1 MNKKQV
7 TTSTIKDMKQQ
18 GEPITMVTAY
28 DYAMARNVNEAGI
41 DMILIGDSLG
51 NVMLGYNSTVP
62 VTMEEMIHHTKA
74 VMRANG
80 VAMVVADMPFMS
92 YQASLADGMYNAA
105 RLLKEGGCAA
115 VKLEGGSEICE
126 LVAKLV
132 TAGIPVVGHIGLT
145 PQSVNQMGGFK
156 VQGKDVAA
164 AQKLLD
170 DAKALEAAGAFAIV
184 MECVPAALAAKV
196 TAELKTA
203 ATIGI
208 GAGSGCDGQVLVC
221 NDLLGFS
228 DGFCPKFAKKY
239 ADLHGAIVGAVQEYI
254 REVKERSFPA
264 PEHTFKIDD
273 EVLEKLY

>member
-80 VAMVVADMPFMS
+80 AAMVVADMPFMS

-228 DGFCPKFAKKY
+228 EGFCPKFAKKY

>member
-80 VAMVVADMPFMS
+80 AAMVVADMPFMS

-132 TAGIPVVGHIGLT
+132 RRPRTSAFPTCISARLRPLTGLIRCIRWSTGAARTNAFRSLRNCGARRRLTSMPCLTA
-145 PQSVNQMGGFK
+145 
-156 VQGKDVAA
+156 
-164 AQKLLD
+164 
-170 DAKALEAAGAFAIV
+170 
-184 MECVPAALAAKV
+184 
-196 TAELKTA
+196 LK
-203 ATIGI
+203 
-208 GAGSGCDGQVLVC
+208 
-221 NDLLGFS
+221 N
-228 DGFCPKFAKKY
+228 
-239 ADLHGAIVGAVQEYI
+239 
-254 REVKERSFPA
+254 
-264 PEHTFKIDD
+264 
-273 EVLEKLY
+273 